1 MPVPTIAEADSDYK
15 FSGNLR
21 IKVQSGTGID
31 VQPTQG
37 GIIILGIILQFRKII
52 PKL

>member
-1 MPVPTIAEADSDYK
+1 MPDPTITEGDSEFK

-31 VQPTQG
+31 VLPTQVWMTC
-37 GIIILGIILQFRKII
+37 IF
-52 PKL
+52 P

>member
-1 MPVPTIAEADSDYK
+1 MPDPTITEADSEYK

-31 VQPTQG
+31 VQPKQV
-37 GIIILGIILQFRKII
+37 
-52 PKL
+52 